1 VEVAVKLLPKLA
13 LLSIGVAAVPLAIAG
28 YSSIRVSQAAL
39 REAIEGHEVLL
50 ARQIAEYVSSQL
62 GNLRATMAV
71 ETRILDLTRVGD
83 ELPSSEA
90 LRKFLQLVY
99 HQSDDFSVVA
109 MLDKQGKLMVPSAFQ
124 SVAPRNDS
132 YGDHEVI
139 DKEDADKLPG
149 LIPVT
154 QVLREGSA
162 VGSILVAGE
171 AKRPHVTLAI
181 RYDDPGDA
189 GPRIIAAAV
198 SLRRI
203 ADHLATLSTRDRDI
217 ILLDSQVRVMV
228 SGRSV
233 GPPTFEPKQFA
244 SGPVHRLPENWFVA
258 GYESAGHPV
267 IGAYVPAPAF
277 MLGVVVERW
286 EEAAMRTARRL
297 GWTTAYWVGVA
308 AFVAALVG
316 AAFARSLSGR
326 VGSLLRGSQDIAQGK
341 LDLRLEVSS
350 NDELGEL
357 AKSFNAM
364 TSSLS
369 AARSEITQQTHE
381 IKGWNRS
388 LEKRVEAKTKELR
401 EAQDL
406 LLRSRALAAIG
417 SLGAGVAHEINNPL
431 TGVLGLAQL
440 ALSDLPKDHPV
451 HPMVSDIEEQAL
463 RIQGIVANLLRF
475 SQRQAGEGFTILN
488 MATVL
493 DDALEL
499 CGVQNLAAAKIQVVK
514 RVAGTS
520 PPVLGN
526 ALQLQAAFIQ
536 LIQNAVAAMEEG
548 GTLTLET
555 TLPEAKLF
563 RVRVSDTGRGI
574 KPENL
579 SRIFDPFFTT
589 KAQRTDTGIGLSVVH
604 QIIEDH
610 RGTIRVESTV
620 GSGTTFWVTFPIHLQ
635 ASPLA

>member
-1 VEVAVKLLPKLA
+1 LKLLPKFA

-50 ARQIAEYVSSQL
+50 ARQISEYVGSQL

-83 ELPSSEA
+83 SLLAEEA

-99 HQSDDFSVVA
+99 HQSDDFSIVA
-109 MLDKQGKLMVPSAFQ
+109 MLDKQGKPVVPSAFQ
-124 SVAPRNDS
+124 SAAPRNDS
-132 YGDHEVI
+132 YGAHDVI
-139 DKEDADKLPG
+139 SADDAARLPG
-149 LIPVT
+149 VVPVDQT
-154 QVLREGSA
+154 LREGSA
-162 VGSILVAGE
+162 VGPILIAGNDR
-171 AKRPHVTLAI
+171 RPHVILAV
-181 RYDDPGDA
+181 RYDGPGED
-189 GPRIIAAAV
+189 GTRIIAAAV

-203 ADHLATLSTRDRDI
+203 ADHLASVSTNDRDVL
-217 ILLDSQVRVMV
+217 LLDREARVIV

-233 GPPTFEPKQFA
+233 EPPSFKPKRFAGSAEP
-244 SGPVHRLPENWFVA
+244 RLPDNWFVA
-258 GYESAGHPV
+258 EYESGGHAV
-267 IGAYVPAPAF
+267 IGAYVPAPVF

-286 EEAAMRTARRL
+286 VDSALRPARRL

-316 AAFARSLSGR
+316 AALARSLSSR
-326 VGSLLRGSQDIAQGK
+326 VGSLLRGSHDIARGK
-341 LDLRLEVSS
+341 LDTRLDVSTD
-350 NDELGEL
+350 DELGEL

-364 TSSLS
+364 ASSLS
-369 AARSEITQQTHE
+369 AARSEITQHTEQIME
-381 IKGWNRS
+381 WNEN
-388 LEKRVEAKTKELR
+388 LEQRVEEKTRELR

-440 ALSDLPKDHPV
+440 ALADLSKEHPA
-451 HPMVSDIEEQAL
+451 HAMVEDIEKEAL
-463 RIQGIVANLLRF
+463 RIQGIVANLLRL
-475 SQRQAGEGFTILN
+475 SQRQGGEGLRILN
-488 MATVL
+488 IATIL
-493 DDALEL
+493 DDAIEL
-499 CGVQNLAAAKIQVVK
+499 CGTQNLASANIELVK
-514 RVAGTS
+514 RVAESS
-520 PPVLGN
+520 PPVRGN

-536 LIQNAVAAMEEG
+536 LIQNAVAAMEDG
-548 GTLTLET
+548 GTLTIET
-555 TLPEAKLF
+555 TLPEETLL

-574 KPENL
+574 KPEHL

-604 QIIEDH
+604 KIIEDH
-610 RGTIRVESTV
+610 GGTIRVESTV
-620 GSGTTFWVTFPIHLQ
+620 GNGTTFWITLPIDVE

>member
-1 VEVAVKLLPKLA
+1 MKLLPKLA
-13 LLSIGVAAVPLAIAG
+13 LFSIGVAAVPLAIAG
-28 YSSIRVSQAAL
+28 YSSIRVSQSAL
-39 REAIEGHEVLL
+39 RVAIQGHEVLL

-83 ELPSSEA
+83 SLPSSEV

-99 HQSDDFSVVA
+99 HQSDDFSIVA
-109 MLDKQGKLMVPSAFQ
+109 LLDQDGTALVPSAFQ

-132 YGDHEVI
+132 YGAHEIV
-139 DKEDADKLPG
+139 DKTDADRLPAMV
-149 LIPVT
+149 PVA
-154 QVLREGSA
+154 QVLREGTA
-162 VGSILVAGE
+162 VGPILIAGGE
-171 AKRPHVTLAI
+171 QRPHVVLAV
-181 RYDDPGDA
+181 RYDGPGEH

-203 ADHLATLSTRDRDI
+203 ADHLATLSTSDRDI
-217 ILLDSQVRVMV
+217 QLLDREARVIV

-233 GPPTFEPKQFA
+233 GPPSFEPKHF
-244 SGPVHRLPENWFVA
+244 PHRPARELPDHWFVA
-258 GYESAGHPV
+258 EYQSADHAV
-267 IGAYVPAPAF
+267 IGAYVPALAF
-277 MLGVVVERW
+277 KLGVVVERW
-286 EEAAMRTARRL
+286 EESALRPARLL
-297 GWTTAYWVGVA
+297 GWTTLYWVAVA

-326 VGSLLRGSQDIAQGK
+326 VRSLLLGSQDIAQGK
-341 LDLRLEVSS
+341 LDMRLDVPSD
-350 NDELGEL
+350 DELGEL

-364 TSSLS
+364 ASSLD
-369 AARSEITQQTHE
+369 AARGEITQQTRE
-381 IKGWNRS
+381 IMDWNES
-388 LEKRVEAKTKELR
+388 LERRVEGKTQELR

-440 ALSDLPKDHPV
+440 ALADLPSDHPLY
-451 HPMVSDIEEQAL
+451 PIIRDIEEQSL
-463 RIQGIVANLLRF
+463 RIQGIVANLLRL
-475 SQRQAGEGFTILN
+475 SQRQGAEGLKILN
-488 MATVL
+488 MAAIL

-499 CGVQNLAAAKIQVVK
+499 CGPQTLAAAKIQVVK

-536 LIQNAVAAMEEG
+536 LIQNAVAAMEGG

-574 KPENL
+574 RPEHL

-610 RGTIRVESTV
+610 GGTIRVESV
-620 GSGTTFWVTFPIHLQ
+620 VDSGTTFWVTFPIHLQ
-635 ASPLA
+635 ASTLE

>member
-1 VEVAVKLLPKLA
+1 VKLLPKFA

-50 ARQIAEYVSSQL
+50 ARQISEYVSSQL
-62 GNLRATMAV
+62 GSLRATMAV

-83 ELPSSEA
+83 ALPPAEA
-90 LRKFLQLVY
+90 LRKFLHLVY

-109 MLDKQGKLMVPSAFQ
+109 LLDRDGKPVVPSAYQ

-132 YGDHEVI
+132 YGTHDLVS
-139 DKEDADKLPG
+139 DEDAAKLPG
-149 LIPVT
+149 LVPVEQT
-154 QVLREGSA
+154 LREASA
-162 VGSILVAGE
+162 VGPVLVAGQQ
-171 AKRPHVTLAI
+171 RTPHVVLAV
-181 RYDDPGDA
+181 RYDGPGED
-189 GPRIIAAAV
+189 GTRIIAAAV

-203 ADHLATLSTRDRDI
+203 ADHLASLSTNDRDV
-217 ILLDSQVRVMV
+217 ILLDRDGRVIV

-233 GPPTFEPKQFA
+233 GPPSFEPKRFA
-244 SGPVHRLPENWFVA
+244 GITQARLPESWFVA
-258 GYESAGHPV
+258 EYESGGHPV

-286 EEAAMRTARRL
+286 VEAALRPARRL

-316 AAFARSLSGR
+316 AALARSLSGR
-326 VGSLLRGSQDIAQGK
+326 VGSLLRGSQDISKGK
-341 LDLRLEVSS
+341 LDTRLEVSS

-364 TSSLS
+364 ASSLS
-369 AARSEITQQTHE
+369 AARSEITQQTTE
-381 IKGWNRS
+381 IMEWNET
-388 LEKRVEAKTKELR
+388 LEQRVDEKTRELR

-440 ALSDLPKDHPV
+440 ALADLSQDHPARA
-451 HPMVSDIEEQAL
+451 MVVDIEKEAL
-463 RIQGIVANLLRF
+463 RIQGIVANLLRL
-475 SQRQAGEGFTILN
+475 SQRQAGEGMRVLNIATILDE
-488 MATVL
+488 T
-493 DDALEL
+493 LEL
-499 CGVQNLAAAKIQVVK
+499 CGTKTLTDTKIELVK
-514 RVAGTS
+514 RVAESS
-520 PPVLGN
+520 PPVRGN
-526 ALQLQAAFIQ
+526 ALQLQAAFLQ
-536 LIQNAVAAMEEG
+536 LLQNAIAAMEEG
-548 GTLTLET
+548 GVLTVET
-555 TLPEAKLF
+555 TLPGENLL

-574 KPENL
+574 KPEHL

-589 KAQRTDTGIGLSVVH
+589 KTQRTDTGIGLSVVH
-604 QIIEDH
+604 KIIEDH
-610 RGTIRVESTV
+610 NGTIRVESAV
-620 GSGTTFWVTFPIHLQ
+620 GSGTTFWVTLPIDVEASHL
-635 ASPLA
+635 A

>member
-1 VEVAVKLLPKLA
+1 MKLLPKLA

-62 GNLRATMAV
+62 GNLRATMAI

-83 ELPSSEA
+83 SLPPEEA

-99 HQSDDFSVVA
+99 HQSDDFSIVA
-109 MLDKQGKLMVPSAFQ
+109 MLDKNGKEVVPPAFQ
-124 SVAPRNDS
+124 STAPRNDS
-132 YGDHEVI
+132 FGAHDLVSA
-139 DKEDADKLPG
+139 KDAAMLPG
-149 LIPVT
+149 LVPVEQT
-154 QVLREGSA
+154 LREASA
-162 VGSILVAGE
+162 VGPILVAGD
-171 AKRPHVTLAI
+171 RRTPHVTLAV
-181 RYDDPGDA
+181 RYDGPGED
-189 GPRIIAAAV
+189 GTRIIAAAV

-203 ADHLATLSTRDRDI
+203 ADHLASLATNDRDVL
-217 ILLDSQVRVMV
+217 LLDRESRVLV

-233 GPPTFEPKQFA
+233 GPASLQPKRFGGKFKPQ
-244 SGPVHRLPENWFVA
+244 LPENWFVSEYQS
-258 GYESAGHPV
+258 GGHAV
-267 IGAYVPAPAF
+267 IGAYVPAPVF

-286 EEAAMRTARRL
+286 VDSALRPARRL

-316 AAFARSLSGR
+316 AALARSLSAR
-326 VGSLLRGSQDIAQGK
+326 VGSLLRGSQDIAKGK
-341 LDLRLEVSS
+341 LDTRLEVSS
-350 NDELGEL
+350 DDELGEL

-364 TSSLS
+364 ASSLS
-369 AARSEITQQTHE
+369 AARSEIEQHTSKIVE
-381 IKGWNRS
+381 WNEN
-388 LEKRVEAKTKELR
+388 LEQRVQEKTRELR

-440 ALSDLPKDHPV
+440 ALADLSKDHPA
-451 HPMVSDIEEQAL
+451 HGMVEDIETEAL
-463 RIQGIVANLLRF
+463 RIQGIVANLLRL
-475 SQRQAGEGFTILN
+475 SQRQGGEGLRVLNIATI
-488 MATVL
+488 L

-499 CGVQNLAAAKIQVVK
+499 CGTQNLAGAKIELVK
-514 RVAGTS
+514 RVAKAS
-520 PPVLGN
+520 PPIRGN

-536 LIQNAVAAMEEG
+536 LLQNAVAAMEEG
-548 GTLTLET
+548 GVLTVET
-555 TLPEAKLF
+555 TLPGENLL

-574 KPENL
+574 KPEHL

-604 QIIEDH
+604 KIIEDH
-610 RGTIRVESTV
+610 SGTIRVESAV
-620 GSGTTFWVTFPIHLQ
+620 GSGTTFWITLPIDME
-635 ASPLA
+635 ASTLA

>member
-1 VEVAVKLLPKLA
+1 MKLLPKFA

-50 ARQIAEYVSSQL
+50 ARQISEYVSSQL

-71 ETRILDLTRVGD
+71 ETRILDLTRVGGN
-83 ELPSSEA
+83 LPSDEA
-90 LRKFLQLVY
+90 LRKFLHLVY

-109 MLDKQGKLMVPSAFQ
+109 LLDKDGKAVVPSAFQ
-124 SVAPRNDS
+124 SAAPRNDS
-132 YGDHEVI
+132 FGAHEIVG
-139 DKEDADKLPG
+139 ADEAAKLPG
-149 LIPVT
+149 LVPVEQT
-154 QVLREGSA
+154 LREGSA
-162 VGSILVAGE
+162 VGPILIAGG
-171 AKRPHVTLAI
+171 ASTPHVVLAV
-181 RYDDPGDA
+181 RYEGPGEN
-189 GPRIIAAAV
+189 GTRVIAAAV

-203 ADHLATLSTRDRDI
+203 ADHLASLSTNDRDI
-217 ILLDSQVRVMV
+217 ILLDREARVVV

-233 GPPTFEPKQFA
+233 GPPSFEAKHFGQKTE
-244 SGPVHRLPENWFVA
+244 SKLPENWFVA
-258 GYESAGHPV
+258 EYESGGHPV
-267 IGAYVPAPAF
+267 IGAYVPAPTF

-286 EEAAMRTARRL
+286 LDAALRPARRL
-297 GWTTAYWVGVA
+297 GWTTLYWVGVA
-308 AFVAALVG
+308 ALVAALVG
-316 AAFARSLSGR
+316 AALARSLSAR
-326 VGSLLRGSQDIAQGK
+326 VGSLLRGSHDIAQGK
-341 LDLRLEVSS
+341 LDMRLDVSS

-364 TSSLS
+364 ASSLD
-369 AARSEITQQTHE
+369 AARGEITQQTKQIME
-381 IKGWNRS
+381 WNES
-388 LEKRVEAKTKELR
+388 LEKRVEDKTSELR

-440 ALSDLPKDHPV
+440 ALTDLSKDHPA
-451 HPMVSDIEEQAL
+451 HAMVQDIEDQAL

-475 SQRQAGEGFTILN
+475 SQRQGGEGFRTLNIATI
-488 MATVL
+488 L

-499 CGVQNLAAAKIQVVK
+499 CGTHNLSGAQVRIVK
-514 RVAGTS
+514 RVASTS
-520 PPVLGN
+520 PPVRGN

-536 LIQNAVAAMEEG
+536 LIQNAATAMEGG

-555 TLPEAKLF
+555 TLPEEKLF
-563 RVRVSDTGRGI
+563 RVRVSDTGKGI
-574 KPENL
+574 KPEHL

-604 QIIEDH
+604 KIIEDH
-610 RGTIRVESTV
+610 GGTVRVESVV
-620 GSGTTFWVTFPIHLQ
+620 GEGTTFWITLPID
-635 ASPLA
+635 AGAGPLA

>member
-1 VEVAVKLLPKLA
+1 MKLLPKLA
-13 LLSIGVAAVPLAIAG
+13 LFSIGVAAVPLAIAG
-28 YSSIRVSQAAL
+28 YSSIRVSQSAL

-71 ETRILDLTRVGD
+71 ETRILDLTRVD
-83 ELPSSEA
+83 DALPSGEV

-109 MLDKQGKLMVPSAFQ
+109 LLDKEGEPIVPSAFQ
-124 SVAPRNDS
+124 SVVPRNDS
-132 YGDHEVI
+132 YGDHEVVS
-139 DKEDADKLPG
+139 EADAARLPVMV
-149 LIPVT
+149 PVT
-154 QVLREGSA
+154 QVLRDGAA
-162 VGSILVAGE
+162 VGPILVAG
-171 AKRPHVTLAI
+171 AAHSPHVVLAI
-181 RYDDPGDA
+181 RYDGPDEQ

-217 ILLDSQVRVMV
+217 LLLDREARVIV

-233 GPPTFEPKQFA
+233 GPPSFEPKQFA
-244 SGPVHRLPENWFVA
+244 HGPEHALPESWFVA

-277 MLGVVVERW
+277 KLGVVVERW
-286 EEAAMRTARRL
+286 EEAALRPARLL
-297 GWTTAYWVGVA
+297 GWTTLYWVGIA

-326 VGSLLRGSQDIAQGK
+326 VRSLLRGSQDIAQGK
-341 LDLRLEVSS
+341 LDMRLDIASD
-350 NDELGEL
+350 DELGDL

-364 TSSLS
+364 AGSLD
-369 AARSEITQQTHE
+369 AARSEITQQTRE
-381 IKGWNRS
+381 IMDWNES
-388 LEKRVEAKTKELR
+388 LERRVEGKTKELR

-440 ALSDLPKDHPV
+440 ALADLPPDHPQYS
-451 HPMVSDIEEQAL
+451 MMRDIEEQAL

-475 SQRQAGEGFTILN
+475 SQRQGGEGFKILN
-488 MATVL
+488 MAAIL

-499 CGVQNLAAAKIQVVK
+499 CGTQNLAAADIQVVK

-536 LIQNAVAAMEEG
+536 LIQNAVASMEAG

-574 KPENL
+574 RPEHL

-589 KAQRTDTGIGLSVVH
+589 KAQPTDTGIGLSVVH
-604 QIIEDH
+604 QIIEGH
-610 RGTIRVESTV
+610 GGTIRVESTV
-620 GSGTTFWVTFPIHLQ
+620 GSGTTFWVTFPIHLK
-635 ASPLA
+635 ASTLE

>member
-1 VEVAVKLLPKLA
+1 MKLLPKLA
-13 LLSIGVAAVPLAIAG
+13 LFSIGVAAVPLAIAG
-28 YSSIRVSQAAL
+28 YSSIRVSQSAL
-39 REAIEGHEVLL
+39 RGAIEAHEVLL

-62 GNLRATMAV
+62 GNLRSTLAV

-83 ELPSSEA
+83 TLPSRDA

-99 HQSDDFSVVA
+99 HQSDDFSMVALLEKDGQMVVQPA
-109 MLDKQGKLMVPSAFQ
+109 YQ

-132 YGDHEVI
+132 YGDHDIV
-139 DKEDADKLPG
+139 DQGDAERFRAMV
-149 LIPVT
+149 PVE

-162 VGSILVAGE
+162 VGQILIAGE
-171 AKRPHVTLAI
+171 ASRPHVIMAI
-181 RYDDPGDA
+181 RYDDPGEH
-189 GPRIIAAAV
+189 GPRVIAAAI

-203 ADHLATLSTRDRDI
+203 ADHLATLSTWDRDI
-217 ILLDSQVRVMV
+217 LLLDREARVIV

-233 GPPTFEPKQFA
+233 GPPSFEPKQFA
-244 SGPVHRLPENWFVA
+244 NGPERQLPENWFVA
-258 GYESAGHPV
+258 GYESGNHAV

-277 MLGVVVERW
+277 KVGVVVERW
-286 EEAAMRTARRL
+286 EETALRPARLL
-297 GWTTAYWVGVA
+297 GWTTLYWVAVA

-326 VGSLLRGSQDIAQGK
+326 VRSLLLGSQDIAQGK
-341 LDLRLEVSS
+341 LDRRLEVSS

-364 TSSLS
+364 TSSLY
-369 AARSEITQQTHE
+369 AARGEIIQQTRE
-381 IKGWNRS
+381 IKDWNES
-388 LEKRVEAKTKELR
+388 LERRVEGKTKELR

-440 ALSDLPKDHPV
+440 ALADLPNDNPLYAV
-451 HPMVSDIEEQAL
+451 MRDIEEQAL
-463 RIQGIVANLLRF
+463 RIQGIVANLLRL
-475 SQRQAGEGFTILN
+475 SQRQGSESFKVLN
-488 MATVL
+488 MAEVL
-493 DDALEL
+493 DDAVEL
-499 CGVQNLAAAKIQVVK
+499 CGPQNLATAKIQIVK

-526 ALQLQAAFIQ
+526 AVQLQAAFIQ
-536 LIQNAVAAMEEG
+536 LIQNAVTAMEGG

-563 RVRVSDTGRGI
+563 RVRISDTGRGI
-574 KPENL
+574 RPEHL

-589 KAQRTDTGIGLSVVH
+589 KTQRTDTGIGLSVVH

-610 RGTIRVESTV
+610 GGTIRVESAV
-620 GSGTTFWVTFPIHLQ
+620 DSGTTFWVTFPIHLK
-635 ASPLA
+635 ASTLE

>member
-1 VEVAVKLLPKLA
+1 MKLLPKLA

-28 YSSIRVSQAAL
+28 YSSIRVSQSAL

-50 ARQIAEYVSSQL
+50 ARQISEYVSSQL

-71 ETRILDLTRVGD
+71 ETRILDLTRVGGN
-83 ELPSSEA
+83 LPSDEA
-90 LRKFLQLVY
+90 LRKFLHLVY
-99 HQSDDFSVVA
+99 HQSDDFSIVA
-109 MLDKQGKLMVPSAFQ
+109 MLDKTGKPVVPSAFQ
-124 SVAPRNDS
+124 SAAPRNDS
-132 YGDHEVI
+132 FGAHEIVG
-139 DKEDADKLPG
+139 ADEAAKLPG
-149 LIPVT
+149 LVPVDQT
-154 QVLREGSA
+154 LREGSA
-162 VGSILVAGE
+162 VGPILIAG
-171 AKRPHVTLAI
+171 AAGTPHVVLGV
-181 RYDDPGDA
+181 RYEAPGEN
-189 GPRIIAAAV
+189 GTRVIAAAV

-203 ADHLATLSTRDRDI
+203 ADHLASLSTNDRDI
-217 ILLDSQVRVMV
+217 ILLDREGRVVV

-233 GPPTFEPKQFA
+233 GPPSFEAKRF
-244 SGPVHRLPENWFVA
+244 SHGSTSRLPDNWFVDE
-258 GYESAGHPV
+258 YESGGHKV

-286 EEAAMRTARRL
+286 LDAALRPARRL

-316 AAFARSLSGR
+316 AALARSLSAR

-357 AKSFNAM
+357 ARSFNAM
-364 TSSLS
+364 ATSLG
-369 AARSEITQQTHE
+369 AARVEITQQTGKIME
-381 IKGWNRS
+381 WNQN
-388 LEKRVEAKTKELR
+388 LGKRVEAKTKELR

-440 ALSDLPKDHPV
+440 ALTDLSKDHPA
-451 HPMVSDIEEQAL
+451 HAMVQDIEDQAL
-463 RIQGIVANLLRF
+463 RIQGIVSNLLRF
-475 SQRQAGEGFTILN
+475 SQRQGGEGFRILN
-488 MATVL
+488 IAAIL

-499 CGVQNLAAAKIQVVK
+499 CGTQNLASAKIHIVK
-514 RVAGTS
+514 HVASPS
-520 PPVLGN
+520 PPVRGN

-536 LIQNAVAAMEEG
+536 LIQNAVAAMEDG
-548 GTLTLET
+548 GMLTLET

-563 RVRVSDTGRGI
+563 RVRLSDTGRGI
-574 KPENL
+574 KPEHL

-589 KAQRTDTGIGLSVVH
+589 KSQHTDTGIGLSVVH
-604 QIIEDH
+604 KIVEDH
-610 RGTIRVESTV
+610 GGTIRVESAV
-620 GSGTTFWVTFPIHLQ
+620 SSGTTFWITLPIDVG
-635 ASPLA
+635 ASTLA

>member
-1 VEVAVKLLPKLA
+1 VKLLPKLA

-62 GNLRATMAV
+62 GNLRATMAI

-83 ELPSSEA
+83 SLPPEEA

-99 HQSDDFSVVA
+99 HQSDDFSIVA
-109 MLDKQGKLMVPSAFQ
+109 MLDKNGKEVVPPAFQ
-124 SVAPRNDS
+124 STAPRNDS
-132 YGDHEVI
+132 FGAHDLVSA
-139 DKEDADKLPG
+139 KDAAMLPG
-149 LIPVT
+149 LVPVEQT
-154 QVLREGSA
+154 LREASA
-162 VGSILVAGE
+162 VGPILVAGD
-171 AKRPHVTLAI
+171 RRTPHVTLAV
-181 RYDDPGDA
+181 RYDGPGED
-189 GPRIIAAAV
+189 GTRIIAAAV

-203 ADHLATLSTRDRDI
+203 ADHLASLATNDRDVL
-217 ILLDSQVRVMV
+217 LLDRESRVLV

-233 GPPTFEPKQFA
+233 GPASLQPKRFGGKFKPQ
-244 SGPVHRLPENWFVA
+244 LPENWFVSEYQS
-258 GYESAGHPV
+258 GGHAV
-267 IGAYVPAPAF
+267 IGAYVPAPVF

-286 EEAAMRTARRL
+286 VDSALRPARRL

-316 AAFARSLSGR
+316 AALARSLSAR
-326 VGSLLRGSQDIAQGK
+326 VGSLLRGSQDIAKGK
-341 LDLRLEVSS
+341 LDTRLEVSS
-350 NDELGEL
+350 DDELGEL

-364 TSSLS
+364 ASSLS
-369 AARSEITQQTHE
+369 AARSEIEQHTSKIVE
-381 IKGWNRS
+381 WNEN
-388 LEKRVEAKTKELR
+388 LEQRVQEKTRELR

-440 ALSDLPKDHPV
+440 ALADLSKDHPA
-451 HPMVSDIEEQAL
+451 HGMVEDIETEAL
-463 RIQGIVANLLRF
+463 RIQGIVANLLRL
-475 SQRQAGEGFTILN
+475 SQRQGGEGLRVLNIATI
-488 MATVL
+488 L

-499 CGVQNLAAAKIQVVK
+499 CGTQNLAGAKIELVK
-514 RVAGTS
+514 RVAKAS
-520 PPVLGN
+520 PPIRGN

-536 LIQNAVAAMEEG
+536 LLQNAVAAMEEG
-548 GTLTLET
+548 GVLTVET
-555 TLPEAKLF
+555 TLPGENLL

-574 KPENL
+574 KPEHL

-604 QIIEDH
+604 KIIEDH
-610 RGTIRVESTV
+610 SGTIRVESAV
-620 GSGTTFWVTFPIHLQ
+620 GSGTTFWITLPIDME
-635 ASPLA
+635 ASTLA

>member
-1 VEVAVKLLPKLA
+1 MKLLPKLA

-39 REAIEGHEVLL
+39 REAIEGNEVLL

-62 GNLRATMAV
+62 GNLHSTMAV

-83 ELPSSEA
+83 QIPHPEA

-99 HQSDDFSVVA
+99 HQNDDFSIVA
-109 MLDKQGKLMVPSAFQ
+109 LLDKEGRSLVPPAFQ

-132 YGDHEVI
+132 YGDHEII
-139 DKEDADKLPG
+139 DRADPDKLPASVP
-149 LIPVT
+149 IE
-154 QVLREGSA
+154 QVLRDGAA
-162 VGSILVAGE
+162 VGAIFIAGQVP
-171 AKRPHVTLAI
+171 RPHVVLAV
-181 RYDDPGDA
+181 RYDDPSA
-189 GPRIIAAAV
+189 NVPRIIAAAV
-198 SLRRI
+198 SLHRI

-217 ILLDSQVRVMV
+217 MLLDSQARVIL

-233 GPPTFEPKQFA
+233 GAPSFEAKLFPGQRA
-244 SGPVHRLPENWFVA
+244 HHLPENWFVS
-258 GYESAGHPV
+258 GYESGGHAV
-267 IGAYVPAPAF
+267 IGAYIPAPTF

-286 EEAAMRTARRL
+286 EEAALRPARRL

-316 AAFARSLSGR
+316 AAFARSLSGQ
-326 VGSLLRGSQDIAQGK
+326 VKSLLRGSQDIARGR
-341 LDLRLEVSS
+341 LDARLEVSS

-364 TSSLS
+364 ASSLD
-369 AARSEITQQTHE
+369 AARSEITQQTRE
-381 IKGWNRS
+381 IMDWNES
-388 LEKRVEAKTKELR
+388 LEKRVEAKTQELR
-401 EAQDL
+401 DAQDV
-406 LLRSRALAAIG
+406 LLRSRALTAIG

-440 ALSDLPKDHPV
+440 ALGDLPGDHPIF
-451 HPMVSDIEEQAL
+451 PMVRDIEEQAL

-475 SQRQAGEGFTILN
+475 SQRQSGEGFKVVNIATI
-488 MATVL
+488 L

-499 CGVQNLAAAKIQVVK
+499 CGTQNLAAAKIEVVK
-514 RVAGTS
+514 RVAANS
-520 PPVLGN
+520 APVLGN
-526 ALQLQAAFIQ
+526 DLQLQAAFIQ
-536 LIQNAVAAMEEG
+536 LIQNAMTAMEGG

-563 RVRVSDTGRGI
+563 RVKVCDTGRGI
-574 KPENL
+574 RPEHL

-589 KAQRTDTGIGLSVVH
+589 KTQRTDMGIGLSVVH

-610 RGTIRVESTV
+610 GGTIRVDSAV
-620 GSGTTFWVTFPIHLQ
+620 GRGTTFWVTFPIYLK
-635 ASPLA
+635 ASPLE

>member
-1 VEVAVKLLPKLA
+1 MKLLPKLA

-28 YSSIRVSQAAL
+28 YSSIRVSQSAL

-50 ARQIAEYVSSQL
+50 ARQISEYVSSQL

-71 ETRILDLTRVGD
+71 ETRILDLTRVGGN
-83 ELPSSEA
+83 LPSNEA
-90 LRKFLQLVY
+90 LRKFLHLVY
-99 HQSDDFSVVA
+99 HQSDDFSIVA
-109 MLDKQGKLMVPSAFQ
+109 MLDKNGKPVVPSAFQ
-124 SVAPRNDS
+124 SAAPRNDS
-132 YGDHEVI
+132 FGAHEIVQA
-139 DKEDADKLPG
+139 EEAAKLPG
-149 LIPVT
+149 LVPIDQT
-154 QVLREGSA
+154 LRESSA
-162 VGSILVAGE
+162 VGPILIAGT
-171 AKRPHVTLAI
+171 ASTPHVVLAV
-181 RYDDPGDA
+181 RYEGPGEN
-189 GPRIIAAAV
+189 GTRVIAAAV

-203 ADHLATLSTRDRDI
+203 ADHLASLSTNDRDI
-217 ILLDSQVRVMV
+217 ILLDREARVVV

-233 GPPTFEPKQFA
+233 GPPSFESKHFA
-244 SGPVHRLPENWFVA
+244 HGAEYRLPETWFV
-258 GYESAGHPV
+258 GQYESGGHKV

-286 EEAAMRTARRL
+286 LDAALRPARRL

-308 AFVAALVG
+308 AIVAALVG
-316 AAFARSLSGR
+316 AALARSLSGR
-326 VGSLLRGSQDIAQGK
+326 VGSLVRGSQDIAQGK
-341 LDLRLEVSS
+341 LDMRLEVSS

-364 TSSLS
+364 ASSLD
-369 AARSEITQQTHE
+369 AARGEITEQTRQIME
-381 IKGWNRS
+381 WNES
-388 LEKRVEAKTKELR
+388 LERRVEDKTKELR

-440 ALSDLPKDHPV
+440 ALTDLPKDHPA
-451 HPMVSDIEEQAL
+451 HAMVQDIEDQAL

-475 SQRQAGEGFTILN
+475 SQRQGGEGFRTLNIATI
-488 MATVL
+488 L

-499 CGVQNLAAAKIQVVK
+499 CGTQNLASANVQIVK
-514 RVAGTS
+514 HVANTS
-520 PPVLGN
+520 PPVRGN

-536 LIQNAVAAMEEG
+536 LIQNAVAAMEDG

-555 TLPEAKLF
+555 TLPEEKLF

-574 KPENL
+574 RPEHL

-589 KAQRTDTGIGLSVVH
+589 KSQRTDTGIGLSVVH
-604 QIIEDH
+604 KIIEDH
-610 RGTIRVESTV
+610 GGTIRVDSSP
-620 GSGTTFWVTFPIHLQ
+620 GSGTTFWITLPIDVG
-635 ASPLA
+635 ASPLT

>member
-1 VEVAVKLLPKLA
+1 MKLLPKFA

-50 ARQIAEYVSSQL
+50 ARQISEYVSSQL

-71 ETRILDLTRVGD
+71 ETRILDLTHVGGD
-83 ELPSSEA
+83 LPAEEA
-90 LRKFLQLVY
+90 LRKFLQLIF
-99 HQSDDFSVVA
+99 HQSDDFSIVA
-109 MLDKQGKLMVPSAFQ
+109 MLDRNGNPVVPSAFQ

-132 YGDHEVI
+132 YGAHD
-139 DKEDADKLPG
+139 
-149 LIPVT
+149 LIPADDAAKLLGMVPVEQT
-154 QVLREGSA
+154 LREGSA
-162 VGSILVAGE
+162 VGPILIAGRE
-171 AKRPHVTLAI
+171 RMPHVVLAV
-181 RYDDPGDA
+181 RYDGPGED
-189 GPRIIAAAV
+189 GTRIIAAAV
-198 SLRRI
+198 SLRRT
-203 ADHLATLSTRDRDI
+203 ADHLASLSTIDRDVL
-217 ILLDSQVRVMV
+217 LLDREARVIV

-233 GPPTFEPKQFA
+233 GPPSFEAKRFA
-244 SGPVHRLPENWFVA
+244 GGAESRLPDNWFVA
-258 GYESAGHPV
+258 EYESGGHAV
-267 IGAYVPAPAF
+267 IGAYVPAPVF

-286 EEAAMRTARRL
+286 VDSALRPARRL

-316 AAFARSLSGR
+316 AALARSLSGR
-326 VGSLLRGSQDIAQGK
+326 VSSLLRGSYDIAKGK
-341 LDLRLEVSS
+341 LDTRLEVTSD
-350 NDELGEL
+350 DELGEL

-364 TSSLS
+364 SSSLK
-369 AARSEITQQTHE
+369 AARGEITQHTSQIME
-381 IKGWNRS
+381 WNEN
-388 LEKRVEAKTKELR
+388 LEQRVEEKTRELR

-440 ALSDLPKDHPV
+440 ALTDLSSEHPARA
-451 HPMVSDIEEQAL
+451 MVEDIEKEAL
-463 RIQGIVANLLRF
+463 RIQGIVANLLRL
-475 SQRQAGEGFTILN
+475 SQRQGGEGLRVLNIATI
-488 MATVL
+488 L

-499 CGVQNLAAAKIQVVK
+499 CGMQNLAGANIVVVK
-514 RVAGTS
+514 HVAEAS
-520 PPVLGN
+520 PPVRGN

-536 LIQNAVAAMEEG
+536 LIQNAVAAMEDG

-555 TLPEAKLF
+555 TLPEEALL

-574 KPENL
+574 KPEHL

-604 QIIEDH
+604 KIVEDH
-610 RGTIRVESTV
+610 SGTIRVESV
-620 GSGTTFWVTFPIHLQ
+620 AGGGTTFWITLPVDLE
-635 ASPLA
+635 ASTLA

>member
-1 VEVAVKLLPKLA
+1 MKLLPKLA
-13 LLSIGVAAVPLAIAG
+13 LFSIGVAAVPLAIAG
-28 YSSIRVSQAAL
+28 YSSIRVSQSAL
-39 REAIEGHEVLL
+39 RGAIETHEVLL

-62 GNLRATMAV
+62 GNLHATMAV

-83 ELPSSEA
+83 SLPSSEV

-99 HQSDDFSVVA
+99 HQSDDFSIVA
-109 MLDKQGKLMVPSAFQ
+109 LLDKDGKPLVPSAFQ
-124 SVAPRNDS
+124 STAPRNDS
-132 YGDHEVI
+132 YGAHEIV
-139 DKEDADKLPG
+139 DPTDADRLPA
-149 LIPVT
+149 LVPVG
-154 QVLREGSA
+154 QVLREGTA
-162 VGSILVAGE
+162 VGPILLAGAE
-171 AKRPHVTLAI
+171 RKPHVVLAV
-181 RYDDPGDA
+181 RYDDPGEY

-203 ADHLATLSTRDRDI
+203 ADHLATLSTVDRDI
-217 ILLDSQVRVMV
+217 QLLDRQARVIA

-233 GPPTFEPKQFA
+233 GPPSFEPKQFA
-244 SGPVHRLPENWFVA
+244 SGPERELPESWFVA
-258 GYESAGHPV
+258 GYQSGEHAV

-277 MLGVVVERW
+277 KLGVVVERW
-286 EEAAMRTARRL
+286 EESALRPARLL
-297 GWTTAYWVGVA
+297 GWTTLYWVAVA

-326 VGSLLRGSQDIAQGK
+326 VRSLLLGSQDIAQGK
-341 LDLRLEVSS
+341 LDMRLEVPSD
-350 NDELGEL
+350 DELGEL

-364 TSSLS
+364 ASSLD
-369 AARSEITQQTHE
+369 AARSEITQQTRE
-381 IKGWNRS
+381 IMDWNES
-388 LEKRVEAKTKELR
+388 LERRVEGKTQELR

-440 ALSDLPKDHPV
+440 ARADLPSDHPLY
-451 HPMVSDIEEQAL
+451 PIIRDIEEQSL
-463 RIQGIVANLLRF
+463 RIQGIVANLLRL
-475 SQRQAGEGFTILN
+475 SQRQGAEGLTILN
-488 MATVL
+488 VATIL

-499 CGVQNLAAAKIQVVK
+499 CGPQNLAAAKIQVVK

-526 ALQLQAAFIQ
+526 PLQLQAAFIQ
-536 LIQNAVAAMEEG
+536 LIQNAAAAMEGG

-574 KPENL
+574 RPEHL

-604 QIIEDH
+604 KIIEDH
-610 RGTIRVESTV
+610 NGTIRVESAV
-620 GSGTTFWVTFPIHLQ
+620 GSGTTFWVTLPIDVE